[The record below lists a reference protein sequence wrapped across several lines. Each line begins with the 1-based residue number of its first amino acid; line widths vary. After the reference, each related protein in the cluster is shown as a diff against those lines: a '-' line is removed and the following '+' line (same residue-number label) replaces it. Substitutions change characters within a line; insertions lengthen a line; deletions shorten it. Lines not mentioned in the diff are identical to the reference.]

1 VLVLGELLVLN
12 SVKLTLPSP
21 DGSIHP
27 DQVIQFTMKFLK
39 LSFLSN
45 LDVGCLILRV
55 WLGLTMLINH
65 GLPKAMNFAATSA
78 KFPDPLGIG
87 VTNSLGLAVLAEVVC
102 AALLIVGFFTRLAAV
117 FLVVTMAVA
126 FLIVHKGSLAMGP
139 GSGELS
145 FVYLAGFVSIIFLGA
160 GRYSLDRND

>member
-1 VLVLGELLVLN
+1 VSN
-12 SVKLTLPSP
+12 SVKLILPSP
-21 DGSIHP
+21 HGSIHP
-27 DQVIQFTMKFLK
+27 EKTIQSPMKFLK

-45 LDVGCLILRV
+45 LNVGCLILRV

-78 KFPDPLGIG
+78 KFPDPLSIG
-87 VTNSLGLAVLAEVVC
+87 VTNSLGLAVFAEVVC
-102 AALLIVGFFTRLAAV
+102 AALLILGFFTRLAAL
-117 FLVVTMAVA
+117 FLVITMAVA

-145 FVYLAGFVSIIFLGA
+145 FVYLAGFLSIIFLGA